1 MAQRYGR
8 YSGDFAAQMK
18 GIAQDVERNFVDG
31 VRHTMDVVQ
40 ETLIRGTPVDTGR
53 ARNGWKVSEGAPDQG
68 SPQMIGPFDVTGEYR
83 IIENRKVIEASH
95 GADPDFYVQ
104 STVPYVPE
112 LNAGSSAQAP
122 AGFIETAIQAGIS
135 AAKKIEVL

>member
-18 GIAQDVERNFVDG
+18 QIAQDVERNFSDG
-31 VRHTMDVVQ
+31 VKHTMDVVQ
-40 ETLIRGTPVDTGR
+40 ETVIRLTPVDTGR
-53 ARNGWKVSEGAPDQG
+53 ARNGFKVSEGAPDLG
-68 SPQMIGPFDVTGEYR
+68 APQMIGPFDVTGEYR
-83 IIENRKVIEASH
+83 IIENRKVIEAAQ
-95 GADPDFYVQ
+95 GADLDFYFQ
-104 STVPYVPE
+104 NTVPYVPE

-122 AGFIETAIQAGIS
+122 AGFIEQGIEAGMS